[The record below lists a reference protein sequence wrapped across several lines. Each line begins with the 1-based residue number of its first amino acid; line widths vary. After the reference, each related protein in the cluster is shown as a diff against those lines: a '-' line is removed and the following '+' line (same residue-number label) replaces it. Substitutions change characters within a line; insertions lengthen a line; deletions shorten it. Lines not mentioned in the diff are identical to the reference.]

1 MCCNSNAT
9 CCACTREHCTTQVKA
24 RDHIVQGMLLAL
36 AKVEEVIDVV
46 RGSKDTATAR
56 AALMG
61 EVCVTVPQ

>member
-1 MCCNSNAT
+1 
-9 CCACTREHCTTQVKA
+9 
-24 RDHIVQGMLLAL
+24 VQGMLLAL

-61 EVCVTVPQ
+61 EVCVTVTS